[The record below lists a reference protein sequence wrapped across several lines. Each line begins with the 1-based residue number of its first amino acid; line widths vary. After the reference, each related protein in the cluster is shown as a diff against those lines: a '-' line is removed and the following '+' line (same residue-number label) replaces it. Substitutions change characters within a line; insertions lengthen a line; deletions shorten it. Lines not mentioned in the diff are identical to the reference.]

1 MFPPSQGRLNGRLA
15 WCANEEKKGEEYLK
29 IHLPEADTIC
39 AIATQG
45 TGFKNGNEYV
55 TFYFLEYS
63 KDGHQWKFIEE
74 EDGNPK
80 VSVFDSESWTVL
92 LEAYELRVNITA
104 GPSLY
109 KKVLT

>member
-1 MFPPSQGRLNGRLA
+1 MFPPSQGRLNGPLA
-15 WCANEEKKGEEYLK
+15 WCANENKKGEEYLK

-45 TGFKNGNEYV
+45 TGFKNGSEYV

-74 EDGNPK
+74 DGNPK
-80 VSVFDSESWTVL
+80 VSVFDSL
-92 LEAYELRVNITA
+92 LEAYALRVNITA

>member
-15 WCANEEKKGEEYLK
+15 WCANDNKKGEEYLK

-45 TGFKNGNEYV
+45 TGYKNGSEHV

-74 EDGNPK
+74 DGNPK
-80 VSVFDSESWTVL
+80 VAVFDSCYSKHTS
-92 LEAYELRVNITA
+92 YELTSRLALACT
-104 GPSLY
+104 
-109 KKVLT
+109 KKC